1 LEIRFERK
9 WKIPSD
15 KFLNLDKALKNSNFC
30 FNKHFEKR
38 WVNSIYFDD
47 FFNNSIYQ
55 NLDGIQKKYKVRIR
69 WYGNKNVIKNPTIE
83 IKKKDGFT
91 VLKDKK
97 QINSINTE
105 ISKQVLSNLTYEL
118 KKNFPILISFK
129 PVSFTHYS
137 RFYYISKDN
146 KIRATIDKDISYK
159 RINNFTVNYPIKKDN
174 NIILELKYNT
184 EHDYLVRK
192 SFSNKNKLRISRNSK
207 FINSILNI

>member
-1 LEIRFERK
+1 METRFERK

-15 KFLNLDKALKNSNFC
+15 KFLNLDKALKNSNFY
-30 FNKHFEKR
+30 FIKHFEKR

-47 FFNNSIYQ
+47 MFNNSIYQ

-69 WYGNKNVIKNPTIE
+69 WYGNRNVIKNPTIE
-83 IKKKDGFT
+83 IKKKDGFI

-97 QINSINTE
+97 KINSINTE
-105 ISKQVLSNLTYEL
+105 ISKQVLSNLTHEL

-129 PVSFTHYS
+129 PVSFTHYL

-146 KIRATIDKDISYK
+146 KIRATIDKNISYK
-159 RINNFTVNYPIKKDN
+159 KINSFSDTFPIKYDN
-174 NIILELKYNT
+174 NIILELKYNKND
-184 EHDYLVRK
+184 DYLVRK

>member
-1 LEIRFERK
+1 MEIRFERK

-15 KFLNLDKALKNSNFC
+15 KFLNLDKALKNSKFS
-30 FNKHFEKR
+30 FNKQFEKR

-47 FFNNSIYQ
+47 MFNNSIYQ

-69 WYGNKNVIKNPTIE
+69 WYGDKNIIKNPTIE
-83 IKKKDGFT
+83 IKKKYGFI

-97 QINSINTE
+97 KINSIHDK
-105 ISKQVLSNLTYEL
+105 ISKQMLLNLANRL
-118 KKNFPILISFK
+118 KKKIPILISFK
-129 PVSFTHYS
+129 PVSFTHYL

-146 KIRATIDKDISYK
+146 KIRATIDKNISYK
-159 RINNFTVNYPIKKDN
+159 KINSFSDTFPIKYDN
-174 NIILELKYNT
+174 NIILELKYNKND
-184 EHDYLVRK
+184 DYLVRK

>member
-1 LEIRFERK
+1 METRFERK

-30 FNKHFEKR
+30 FIKHFEKR

-47 FFNNSIYQ
+47 MFNNSIYQ

-69 WYGNKNVIKNPTIE
+69 WYGNRNVIKNPTIE
-83 IKKKDGFT
+83 IKKKDGFI

-97 QINSINTE
+97 KINSINTE
-105 ISKQVLSNLTYEL
+105 ISKQVLSNLTHEL

-129 PVSFTHYS
+129 PVSFTHYL

-159 RINNFTVNYPIKKDN
+159 RINNFTVKYPIKKDDS
-174 NIILELKYNT
+174 IILELKYNT
-184 EHDYLVRK
+184 DHDYLVRK